1 VNDSFKKTYR
11 TWVRIPPAPLTKEIT
26 MGLSETKITV
36 VLDKIYDVLLQM
48 EKRLRD
54 MENHIKPKQEET
66 NKKEL
71 LKD

>member
-1 VNDSFKKTYR
+1 MNDYLLKTDW

-26 MGLSETKITV
+26 MGLPETKITV

-66 NKKEL
+66 KKL

>member
-1 VNDSFKKTYR
+1 
-11 TWVRIPPAPLTKEIT
+11 
-26 MGLSETKITV
+26 MGLPETKITV